1 METYLYFG
9 EGAVETTGEAALYPL
24 SSFLG
29 MVAAAAAQT
38 TMHFKSRNGEATDDS
53 VLVVHP
59 GHTAKAFMTA
69 IVKYMQ
75 PNRKNP
81 FLVIANTA
89 ATPKQKI
96 DDVITDGVAVTT
108 AA

>member
-1 METYLYFG
+1 MF
-9 EGAVETTGEAALYPL
+9 PL

-29 MVAAAAAQT
+29 MTPAASNRVT
-38 TMHFKSRNGEATDDS
+38 LHFKSRNGEATDDS

>member
-29 MVAAAAAQT
+29 MTPAAAAQT
-38 TMHFKSRNGEATDDS
+38 TMHFKARNGEAVDDG
-53 VLVVHP
+53 VVVVHT
-59 GHTAKAFMTA
+59 GHTTKAFMTA
-69 IVKYMQ
+69 VVKYMQ